1 MEQLQPHKLST
12 INIEIRKTKQTSE
25 CDKHTCRGNSNIH
38 SHSKTQNEQ
47 LSKLDVVKS
56 ELSFNIETLN
66 AKFEGS
72 KVQISDKSKEIQDA
86 ASTIFDLREEIS
98 GLKRKLTAEE
108 TKTSSLTF
116 QCQTKSETIDSLYLE
131 ITDLKKKYESELFTI
146 NK

>member
-1 MEQLQPHKLST
+1 M
-12 INIEIRKTKQTSE
+12 
-25 CDKHTCRGNSNIH
+25 
-38 SHSKTQNEQ
+38 
-47 LSKLDVVKS
+47 SKLDVAKS
-56 ELSFNIETLN
+56 ELSFNLDTLN
-66 AKFEGS
+66 ARFEGS

-116 QCQTKSETIDSLYLE
+116 QCQTKSETIDALNLE
-131 ITDLKKKYESELFTI
+131 FTDLKKKYESELFTI